1 MGSASPHPFSDGQN
15 LNALLLLAVLTALF
29 YLLQAGWMFHHLR
42 RGARLSHRVLLLALL
57 PALLQAGLLH
67 LVIDTPA
74 GQNLGFLPIAAMV
87 SWLIVLLLMIPGE
100 QLATPLLLFALPL
113 AALFSLALPLSAGH
127 NIRQLAGA
135 WPSLL
140 HIFSAL
146 LAYSLLMVAA
156 VQALL
161 LWWLERKLRQA
172 PMQISPL
179 LPPLQLQESFLFRV
193 IATGF
198 ALLTLAL
205 LVAVFGLPDLFT
217 SQPLHKP
224 VFAVLSWL
232 VFAVL
237 LFGRWQRGWRGRT
250 AVRGTLIGFGLLA
263 LSYAGTRI
271 VLEFVLHRS

>member
-1 MGSASPHPFSDGQN
+1 MNG
-15 LNALLLLAVLTALF
+15 LLLLAVLTALF
-29 YLLQAGWMFHHLR
+29 YLLQAGWMFHQLR
-42 RGARLSHRVLLLALL
+42 RGVRLSHRWLLLALL
-57 PALLQAGLLH
+57 PALLQAVLLH
-67 LVIDTPA
+67 MVIDTPA
-74 GQNLGFLPIAAMV
+74 GQNLGVLPIAAMV

-113 AALFSLALPLSAGH
+113 AALFSLALPLTPSQY
-127 NIRQLAGA
+127 IKPLAGA

-161 LWWLERKLRQA
+161 LWWLERSLRHA

-179 LPPLQLQESFLFRV
+179 LPPLQLQETFLFRV
-193 IATGF
+193 IGAGF
-198 ALLTLAL
+198 TLLTLAL
-205 LVAVFGLPDLFT
+205 LIALFGLPELFA

-224 VFAVLSWL
+224 VFALLSWL

-237 LFGRWQRGWRGRT
+237 LFGRWQRGWRGRI
-250 AVRGTLIGFGLLA
+250 AIRWTLSGFVLLA

-271 VLEFVLHRS
+271 VIEYLL

>member
-1 MGSASPHPFSDGQN
+1 MNG
-15 LNALLLLAVLTALF
+15 LLLLAVLTALF
-29 YLLQAGWMFHHLR
+29 YLLQAGWMFHQLR
-42 RGARLSHRVLLLALL
+42 RGVRLSHGLLLLALL
-57 PALLQAGLLH
+57 PALLHGALLH

-100 QLATPLLLFALPL
+100 QLAAPLLLFALPL
-113 AALFSLALPLSAGH
+113 AALFALLLPLAPAQH
-127 NIRQLAGA
+127 IRPLAGA
-135 WPSLL
+135 WPSLV

-156 VQALL
+156 VQAVL
-161 LWWLERKLRQA
+161 LWWLERKLRHA
-172 PMQISPL
+172 PMQVSPL
-179 LPPLQLQESFLFRV
+179 LPPLQLQESFLFR
-193 IATGF
+193 IIGTGF

-205 LVAVFGLPDLFT
+205 TVAIIGLPNLFA

-237 LFGRWQRGWRGRT
+237 LFGRWQQGWRGRV
-250 AVRGTLIGFGLLA
+250 AIRWTLIGFGLLA

-271 VLEFVLHRS
+271 VLEYVLHRA

>member
-1 MGSASPHPFSDGQN
+1 M
-15 LNALLLLAVLTALF
+15 NAFLLLAVLTALF
-29 YLLQAGWMFHHLR
+29 YLLQAGWMFVQLR
-42 RGARLSHRVLLLALL
+42 RGIRLSHRVLLLALL
-57 PALLQAGLLH
+57 PALLQAVLLH
-67 LVIDTPA
+67 LVIDTPT
-74 GQNLGFLPIAAMV
+74 GQNLSFLAIAAMV

-113 AALFSLALPLSAGH
+113 AALFSLALPWLPAQH
-127 NIRQLAGA
+127 VRPLAGE

-156 VQALL
+156 VQAVL
-161 LWWLERKLRQA
+161 LWWLERKLRHA

-193 IATGF
+193 IGTGF
-198 ALLTLAL
+198 GLLTLAL
-205 LVAVFGLPDLFT
+205 LIAVMGMPGLFA

-224 VFAVLSWL
+224 LFAVLSWL
-232 VFAVL
+232 VFAIL
-237 LFGRWQRGWRGRT
+237 LFGRWQRGWRGRI
-250 AVRGTLIGFGLLA
+250 AVRWTLIGFALLA

-271 VLEFVLHRS
+271 VTEYLLGR

>member
-1 MGSASPHPFSDGQN
+1 MNG
-15 LNALLLLAVLTALF
+15 LVLLAVLTALF
-29 YLLQAGWMFHHLR
+29 YLLQAGWIFHQLR
-42 RGARLSHRVLLLALL
+42 HGVRLPHRVLLLALL
-57 PALLQAGLLH
+57 PALLHATLLH
-67 LVIDTPA
+67 LVIDTPN

-100 QLATPLLLFALPL
+100 QLATPLLLLALPL
-113 AALFSLALPLSAGH
+113 AALFSLVLALPISSGH
-127 NIRQLAGA
+127 QVRQLAGA

-161 LWWLERKLRQA
+161 LWWLERKLRHA

-193 IATGF
+193 IGTGF

-205 LVAVFGLPDLFT
+205 LVAVLGLPDLFA

-232 VFAVL
+232 VFAIL
-237 LFGRWQRGWRGRT
+237 LFGRWRQGWRGRI
-250 AVRGTLIGFGLLA
+250 AVRWTLIGFGLLA

-271 VLEFVLHRS
+271 VLEYILHRT